1 MGREEEVVYD
11 PPRRRKARAPL
22 EEQKLYCPES
32 HTAQRDRPIR
42 GLGNERRELRK
53 RKTFPKDRIMLRFHK
68 EAKTRDAIFF

>member
-11 PPRRRKARAPL
+11 PPQRRKARAPL

-32 HTAQRDRPIR
+32 HTAQRSRPIR

-53 RKTFPKDRIMLRFHK
+53 RETENVLSVLDIN
-68 EAKTRDAIFF
+68 EANTKGAQES